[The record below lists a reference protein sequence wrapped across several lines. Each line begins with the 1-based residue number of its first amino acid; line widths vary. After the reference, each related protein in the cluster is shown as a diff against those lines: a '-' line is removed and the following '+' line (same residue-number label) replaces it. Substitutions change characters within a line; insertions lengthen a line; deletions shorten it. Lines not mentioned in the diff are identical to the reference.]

1 MRPQCFFRL
10 LLFKHFFFWGA
21 TTNSGRGSSI
31 GIILGGSCYYTW
43 VKNEEYVAKRE
54 LEVNGGSAMRDLE
67 RGNGQNGYTAVPMED
82 TRKSSEIDLDEA
94 IRELEGENGDSVP
107 GRGKHG
113 DEA

>member
-1 MRPQCFFRL
+1 M
-10 LLFKHFFFWGA
+10 A
-21 TTNSGRGSSI
+21 NSGRGSGI

-54 LEVNGGSAMRDLE
+54 LEAHGGATRDLE
-67 RGNGQNGYTAVPMED
+67 RGNGHNGYISVPMQD

-94 IRELEGENGDSVP
+94 IRELEGENGDSKA
-107 GRGKHG
+107 RHSKRG